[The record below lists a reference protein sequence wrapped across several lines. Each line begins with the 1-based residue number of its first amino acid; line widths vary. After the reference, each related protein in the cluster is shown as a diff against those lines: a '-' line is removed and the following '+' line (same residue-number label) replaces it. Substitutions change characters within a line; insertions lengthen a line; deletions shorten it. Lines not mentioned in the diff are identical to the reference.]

1 MATQT
6 LKNVIL
12 QLRTGSATQWA
23 ASTRILAVGEPGVE
37 TDTGRIKVGDGTN
50 LWSGLPWSGAAI
62 SKSTSNGSLMVNGA
76 DIVVYALPVATSDVL
91 GGVKSS
97 SGTGK
102 VTVDSTTGTASVS
115 NVASADKLS
124 TERTISLSGDVTG
137 SGSFDGS
144 AGLAITTALAGQAF
158 TAGTYTK
165 VTVNTKGIVTGV
177 ANISESDLPS
187 GISVGKISGLGS
199 AATKNTGTAS
209 GNVPILGSDGKLDT
223 AVLPALAITNTFTAT
238 SKADMIKLTAQTGD
252 VCVITSDGDKGSYI
266 LTKDDPTQTIN

>member
-91 GGVKSS
+91 GGGEIFKRYWESYC
-97 SGTGK
+97 
-102 VTVDSTTGTASVS
+102 
-115 NVASADKLS
+115 
-124 TERTISLSGDVTG
+124 
-137 SGSFDGS
+137 
-144 AGLAITTALAGQAF
+144 GQ
-158 TAGTYTK
+158 Y
-165 VTVNTKGIVTGV
+165 NRYGIREQC
-177 ANISESDLPS
+177 SQCE
-187 GISVGKISGLGS
+187 
-199 AATKNTGTAS
+199 
-209 GNVPILGSDGKLDT
+209 
-223 AVLPALAITNTFTAT
+223 
-238 SKADMIKLTAQTGD
+238 
-252 VCVITSDGDKGSYI
+252 
-266 LTKDDPTQTIN
+266 

>member
-115 NVASADKLS
+115 NVASANKLS

-209 GNVPILGSDGKLDT
+209 GNVPILG
-223 AVLPALAITNTFTAT
+223 
-238 SKADMIKLTAQTGD
+238 Q
-252 VCVITSDGDKGSYI
+252 
-266 LTKDDPTQTIN
+266 